1 MSINYFNVVKSPWPN
16 MEGNAYWTITDGV
29 AEKGEFG
36 SKKEAMDNMERIIG
50 NWRCDS

>member
-1 MSINYFNVVKSPWPN
+1 MQIQTFTAVKSLWPN

-29 AEKGEFG
+29 VEKGEFG
-36 SKKEAMDNMERIIG
+36 SEKEAIDNMERIIG